1 MIKHNPCDDV
11 FVSEYLLVCKAMI
24 YVFVHNDVMIKLM
37 LLIMLPIC
45 ECMTFD
51 EFISD
56 ACIMQL

>member
-1 MIKHNPCDDV
+1 MIKHNGCDDV
-11 FVSEYLLVCKAMI
+11 LINEYLLICDAMI
-24 YVFVHNDVMIKLM
+24 YTFVHDGVMILLM

-56 ACIMQL
+56 VCIMQL